1 MKFASNPLPGDVVPS
16 RIEPAKAP
24 FHPDVTPH
32 IERVMKGQPPL
43 HLFRVLARDARLAKK
58 FFNSGLLDKGHL
70 SLRDRELVIDR
81 TTALCR
87 SEYEWGVHAT
97 VFGQAAGL
105 TAEQIHSTA
114 TGSADDA
121 CWSDEDRKLIRLC
134 DALHRECDISDELWT
149 SLKTKFSDEA
159 LMELVM
165 LAGFYR
171 TVSYLT
177 NAFRMPLESG
187 MARFPR

>member
-1 MKFASNPLPGDVVPS
+1 MTH
-16 RIEPAKAP
+16 RMEPATAP
-24 FHPDVTPH
+24 FHPDVAPL
-32 IERVMKGQPPL
+32 IERIMNGQTPL
-43 HLFRVLARDARLAKK
+43 HLFRVLARDGRLAKK
-58 FFNSGLLDKGHL
+58 FFSAGLLDKGHL
-70 SLRDRELVIDR
+70 SLKERELVIDR

-87 SEYEWGVHAT
+87 SEYEWGVHVT

-105 TAEQIHSTA
+105 TAEQIHSTVA
-114 TGSADDA
+114 GGADDA
-121 CWSDEDRKLIRLC
+121 CWTDEDRMLIHLC
-134 DALHRECDISDELWT
+134 DALHHECDIGDGLWT
-149 SLKTKFSDEA
+149 VLKARFSDEA

-177 NAFRMPLESG
+177 NAFRMPLEPG